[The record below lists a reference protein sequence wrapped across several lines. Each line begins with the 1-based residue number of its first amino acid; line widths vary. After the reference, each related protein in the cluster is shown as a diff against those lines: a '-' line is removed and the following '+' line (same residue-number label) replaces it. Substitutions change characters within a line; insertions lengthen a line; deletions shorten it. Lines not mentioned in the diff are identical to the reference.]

1 MEVYLS
7 QGSIK
12 TLLSLVRKLLHL
24 MRNKLNHPKKLEKVD
39 LRVLKSKS
47 ANQSQDQSVKMLQM
61 I

>member
-24 MRNKLNHPKKLEKVD
+24 MRNKLNHQKKLEKVD